1 MRGHRSHRSLYSISS
16 PELTARGQPNR
27 VANGDTQ
34 WSVHGRLNQ
43 LLVAP
48 PHRLVVY
55 PVRGRLVVLRLRD
68 VLAVLLGLGERRR
81 DGRGKRGE
89 RQAAA
94 PSAGFTIDQLVW
106 TPGSE
111 FV

>member
-1 MRGHRSHRSLYSISS
+1 M
-16 PELTARGQPNR
+16 
-27 VANGDTQ
+27 VAST
-34 WSVHGRLNQ
+34 S
-43 LLVAP
+43 VAP

-81 DGRGKRGE
+81 EAEGGSKSGVNRSGRRPVG
-89 RQAAA
+89 
-94 PSAGFTIDQLVW
+94 AGFTIDQLVW

>member
-1 MRGHRSHRSLYSISS
+1 M
-16 PELTARGQPNR
+16 
-27 VANGDTQ
+27 VAST
-34 WSVHGRLNQ
+34 S
-43 LLVAP
+43 VAP

-68 VLAVLLGLGERRR
+68 VLAALLGLGERRR
-81 DGRGKRGE
+81 EGGSKRGE

-94 PSAGFTIDQLVW
+94 PSAGFTIDQLVS